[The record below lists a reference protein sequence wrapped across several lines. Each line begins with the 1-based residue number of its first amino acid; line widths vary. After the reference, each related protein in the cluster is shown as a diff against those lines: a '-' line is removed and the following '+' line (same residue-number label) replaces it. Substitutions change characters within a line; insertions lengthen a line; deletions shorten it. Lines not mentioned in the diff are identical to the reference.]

1 MEGCWGGEWG
11 EECEWEGGGGIWV
24 RSGGVVR
31 WEVYHVELSWAGF
44 SGRVLERM
52 LWGFAG

>member
-1 MEGCWGGEWG
+1 MRNVSGR
-11 EECEWEGGGGIWV
+11 GGGGIWV